1 MTSLLILS
9 PCPVCV
15 LLLRHGKT
23 GEANQGALHIWQWK
37 DQRAWQAQPSCCPE
51 QEEPTHDSIAAS
63 KYFASINQVVF
74 STSSTYHPTNSW
86 ACLVEL
92 HINQYKLKR
101 PEAMASHH
109 YHLFFFFW
117 DGNVLS
123 RAYQTPYRGSLTAFV
138 WKEDEEGKE
147 KCGESS
153 DLKWQSLDWRSNPT
167 ETITVL
173 KNHRSWIKTFFPSSK
188 VAINQPSHSV
198 IPSILTEQPIDQE
211 SLLSKNIWAPLC
223 GETFQAY
230 GGGFQY
236 FFEDQEN

>member
-1 MTSLLILS
+1 MAKLGRQTRVHCTYGS
-9 PCPVCV
+9 
-15 LLLRHGKT
+15 GKT
-23 GEANQGALHIWQWK
+23 KGHGRLSLPVAQSRRSPPMTALQLLNTLPASIRLSFPQAVHITPPTAEPAWWSCTSINTNSSDLKPWLHI
-37 DQRAWQAQPSCCPE
+37 
-51 QEEPTHDSIAAS
+51 T
-63 KYFASINQVVF
+63 
-74 STSSTYHPTNSW
+74 TT
-86 ACLVEL
+86 
-92 HINQYKLKR
+92 
-101 PEAMASHH
+101 
-109 YHLFFFFW
+109 FFFFW